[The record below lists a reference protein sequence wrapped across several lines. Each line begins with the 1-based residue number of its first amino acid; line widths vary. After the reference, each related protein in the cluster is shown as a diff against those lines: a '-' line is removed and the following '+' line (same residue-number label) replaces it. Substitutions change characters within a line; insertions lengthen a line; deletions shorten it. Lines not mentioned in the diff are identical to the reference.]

1 MSDTNK
7 KIYTCT
13 RCGYFSSVKCN
24 VIAHLKKGV
33 VCNPKVK
40 DISREEVLKTFEK
53 PKPVSETIAC
63 PFCEK
68 FIVKTNIS
76 RHKKICKKRKDEDV
90 KDEIEIL
97 RNQVNELTKR
107 LDNIATTPSVVN
119 NIIHNTYNLQI
130 NTFGNEDISHLSHE
144 LLSHCLLNPTKGL
157 PKLIDNI
164 HYHPEK
170 PNNHNIRYKS
180 TKNNSFEKYVD
191 QHWME
196 CDASNTLDELI
207 RKGYRIMN
215 THYMEHFSNNPEYY
229 EDEIKQQALEKFR
242 FLSDKTCNEYHSVK
256 RELRLLIKDRTMY
269 ILEPPL
275 NTDEISNQPINDN
288 QEDSQDDDDDSIIPP
303 FDITSSNYYS

>member
-1 MSDTNK
+1 MSDNKKDVNK

-53 PKPVSETIAC
+53 PKPVSDTIAC

-68 FIVKTNIS
+68 SIVKTNIS

-119 NIIHNTYNLQI
+119 NIIHNYYHGEKINRKYKLRYKIIKNYNPFI
-130 NTFGNEDISHLSHE
+130 DIIK
-144 LLSHCLLNPTKGL
+144 NNDGL
-157 PKLIDNI
+157 IIPNDNIDNTI
-164 HYHPEK
+164 IKEIEEYFI
-170 PNNHNIRYKS
+170 N
-180 TKNNSFEKYVD
+180 
-191 QHWME
+191 
-196 CDASNTLDELI
+196 
-207 RKGYRIMN
+207 RK
-215 THYMEHFSNNPEYY
+215 
-229 EDEIKQQALEKFR
+229 ED
-242 FLSDKTCNEYHSVK
+242 N
-256 RELRLLIKDRTMY
+256 
-269 ILEPPL
+269 
-275 NTDEISNQPINDN
+275 
-288 QEDSQDDDDDSIIPP
+288 
-303 FDITSSNYYS
+303 